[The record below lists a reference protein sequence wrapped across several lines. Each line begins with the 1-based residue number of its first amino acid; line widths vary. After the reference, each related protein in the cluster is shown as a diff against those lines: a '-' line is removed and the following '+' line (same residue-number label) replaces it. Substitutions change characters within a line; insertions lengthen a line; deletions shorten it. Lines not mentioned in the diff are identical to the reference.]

1 MSTEPREKGKLSV
14 PLGPSIITDGRELS
28 PVKGLIT
35 SLEANGTFSAQ
46 QSESEVVWERF
57 KEAGALDEGSIAM
70 KDRSSLMA
78 HISKLESEVLST
90 RFMYCF
96 LAALEFA

>member
-1 MSTEPREKGKLSV
+1 MSAEPREKRKLSA
-14 PLGPSIITDGRELS
+14 PLGPNIITEGRELS

-35 SLEANGTFSAQ
+35 SLEANGAFSTQ

-57 KEAGALDEGSIAM
+57 KEAGSLDEGSIAM

-90 RFMYCF
+90 PFYVF
-96 LAALEFA
+96 FS